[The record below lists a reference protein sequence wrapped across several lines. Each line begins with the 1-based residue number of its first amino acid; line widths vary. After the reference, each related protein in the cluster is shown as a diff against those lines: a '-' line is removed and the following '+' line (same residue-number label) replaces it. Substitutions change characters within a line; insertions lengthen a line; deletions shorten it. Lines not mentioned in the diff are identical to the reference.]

1 MFAACPACT
10 SPHRA
15 EIESRLRAKE
25 SVRSISAWLLADKK
39 ETITKSTLH
48 RHSRE
53 HIALASA
60 FAAKVLS
67 LPRVALALAPE
78 PPQEGLPSETALP
91 PLEALAAVQNK
102 ALKIVEALEK
112 HMESAGVTASQVTLF
127 NGVMK
132 ELRQA
137 AKNRHE
143 LVNGRKY
150 VLNGEVIVKTELK
163 EASTDELKKKRDEL
177 RLKSGGSNG

>member
-39 ETITKSTLH
+39 ETITKSTL
-48 RHSRE
+48 
-53 HIALASA
+53 ASA

-78 PPQEGLPSETALP
+78 PEQEGLPSETALP

-163 EASTDELKKKRDEL
+163 EASTDDLKKKRDEL
-177 RLKSGGSNG
+177 RLKSGGNNG